1 MAVRPGRLSAVL
13 WPFGGGASSPSAVEV
28 LFSLPTPVL
37 VLFRSTRVRL
47 ANAAAETLF
56 NRSQSSLSQV
66 TLAQLIPE
74 AEAML
79 ARAPAS
85 KPEDA
90 GVAVYGL
97 EIEPVEGRRHRA
109 DLMLSPLVERP
120 GWRVVAMHARAAT
133 SLIDRNA
140 VGKGAARAA
149 TGAALM
155 LAHEIKNPLSGI
167 RGAAQLLERAA
178 PSSEEHTSE
187 LQSLMRISYAVFC
200 LKKKKKKRY

>member
-1 MAVRPGRLSAVL
+1 
-13 WPFGGGASSPSAVEV
+13 
-28 LFSLPTPVL
+28 
-37 VLFRSTRVRL
+37 
-47 ANAAAETLF
+47 
-56 NRSQSSLSQV
+56 
-66 TLAQLIPE
+66 
-74 AEAML
+74 ML

-140 VGKGAARAA
+140 VGKGAARA
-149 TGAALM
+149 G
-155 LAHEIKNPLSGI
+155 
-167 RGAAQLLERAA
+167 R
-178 PSSEEHTSE
+178 SEERRVGKECVSTGRPWWWPYH
-187 LQSLMRISYAVFC
+187 Y
-200 LKKKKKKRY
+200 KKNKRK

>member
-13 WPFGGGASSPSAVEV
+13 WPFGGGDSSPSAVEV

-37 VLFRSTRVRL
+37 VIDSENRVRL

-85 KPEDA
+85 KPADA
-90 GVAVYGL
+90 GV
-97 EIEPVEGRRHRA
+97 
-109 DLMLSPLVERP
+109 
-120 GWRVVAMHARAAT
+120 
-133 SLIDRNA
+133 DRKSTRLN
-140 VGKGAARAA
+140 
-149 TGAALM
+149 
-155 LAHEIKNPLSGI
+155 
-167 RGAAQLLERAA
+167 
-178 PSSEEHTSE
+178 SSH
-187 LQSLMRISYAVFC
+187 
-200 LKKKKKKRY
+200 

>member
-1 MAVRPGRLSAVL
+1 MRISD
-13 WPFGGGASSPSAVEV
+13 WSSDVCSSD

-37 VLFRSTRVRL
+37 VIDSENRVRL

-109 DLMLSPLVERP
+109 DLR
-120 GWRVVAMHARAAT
+120 
-133 SLIDRNA
+133 
-140 VGKGAARAA
+140 
-149 TGAALM
+149 
-155 LAHEIKNPLSGI
+155 
-167 RGAAQLLERAA
+167 
-178 PSSEEHTSE
+178 SEERRVGQECVSTCRSRW
-187 LQSLMRISYAVFC
+187 SP
-200 LKKKKKKRY
+200 

>member
-13 WPFGGGASSPSAVEV
+13 WPFGGGDSSPSAVEV

-37 VLFRSTRVRL
+37 VIDSEIRVRL

-66 TLAQLIPE
+66 TLARLIPE

-90 GVAVYGL
+90 GVAVHGL
-97 EIEPVEGRRHRA
+97 EIETGEGRRHRA
-109 DLMLSPLVERP
+109 ALMHSPLVERP
-120 GWRVVAMHARAAT
+120 GWRVVAMPAPAPPRLTQRTPAR
-133 SLIDRNA
+133 
-140 VGKGAARAA
+140 
-149 TGAALM
+149 
-155 LAHEIKNPLSGI
+155 
-167 RGAAQLLERAA
+167 
-178 PSSEEHTSE
+178 
-187 LQSLMRISYAVFC
+187 
-200 LKKKKKKRY
+200 

>member
-1 MAVRPGRLSAVL
+1 MRISD
-13 WPFGGGASSPSAVEV
+13 WSSDVCSSD

-37 VLFRSTRVRL
+37 VIDSENRVRL

-97 EIEPVEGRRHRA
+97 EIEPVAGSRHRT
-109 DLMLSPLVERP
+109 DLILSPLVESP
-120 GWRVVAMHARAAT
+120 GRRVVGMHRRGRHPLT
-133 SLIDRNA
+133 HSKG
-140 VGKGAARAA
+140 VGPGDGLAA
-149 TGAALM
+149 TGPAPTQRTWA
-155 LAHEIKNPLSGI
+155 
-167 RGAAQLLERAA
+167 RA
-178 PSSEEHTSE
+178 
-187 LQSLMRISYAVFC
+187 
-200 LKKKKKKRY
+200 